1 MDTIIKNVK
10 FSESNVNVATAFSDT
25 KALKMI

>member
-10 FSESNVNVATAFSDT
+10 FSESNVNVVTAFLDT